1 MDDRAPRIDPA
12 SPSWPEA
19 HRRNLSRH
27 RETEANMRVG
37 NCAVRIGHLGAVSD
51 RAPADQRTADGRR
64 ESTAP
69 PARGALRADDA
80 KD

>member
-1 MDDRAPRIDPA
+1 
-12 SPSWPEA
+12 
-19 HRRNLSRH
+19 
-27 RETEANMRVG
+27 MRVG

-69 PARGALRADDA
+69 PALP
-80 KD
+80 KVYCEIHHNHQSSNMSK